1 MAQFISVCHKN
12 LNEQQIGDVIKI
24 YNDRLQN
31 DMTRDSTLKA
41 LVKITN
47 KKGVTIPNLS
57 ILTPRMFD
65 LLHKAQRTIHLNALE
80 AIWSMIT
87 NYPQQ
92 FQANSAA
99 ILKELIPFVNDNDMQ
114 ASSWALKVAIPVIA
128 MSAPTSLDVQNFIG
142 KSSELSR
149 SHLIQGQSVLINELL
164 AFFQAA
170 ASSGAIQDKTIGD
183 LYSFVTLKSQAA
195 AMCFARAALY
205 NKD

>member
-12 LNEQQIGDVIKI
+12 LNDQQLGDVIKI

-47 KKGVTIPNLS
+47 NRGVNIPNIS
-57 ILTPRMFD
+57 ILTGRMFD

-80 AIWSMIT
+80 AFWSMIT
-87 NYPQQ
+87 YYPQQ

-114 ASSWALKVAIPVIA
+114 ASSLALRVAIPVIA
-128 MSAPTSLDVQNFIG
+128 ISGAALAELQNFIG
-142 KSSELSR
+142 KASELSK
-149 SHLIQGQSVLINELL
+149 SHLIQGQTVLIKELL
-164 AFFQAA
+164 GFFQAA
-170 ASSGAIQDKTIGD
+170 A
-183 LYSFVTLKSQAA
+183 
-195 AMCFARAALY
+195 
-205 NKD
+205 